1 VKGDDTQRDRCS
13 ICSSR
18 FGHVEGVA
26 VTTRPIS
33 YGGIK
38 GPDQESRLVDDR
50 KFRYVLMIGY
60 VSISHVYIDEF
71 WAD

>member
-1 VKGDDTQRDRCS
+1 MKGDFTHRERCS

-26 VTTRPIS
+26 VTTRPIL
-33 YGGIK
+33 YGGK
-38 GPDQESRLVDDR
+38 KDQESRLVDDQ

>member
-1 VKGDDTQRDRCS
+1 MKGDDTQRDRCS

-71 WAD
+71 RAD